1 MGRSMDKLGVAASL
15 LACFSAVNAQA
26 DSAGA
31 TWNHED
37 YTTSP
42 EVFPSRKQ
50 SLKLSMK
57 YSNISQLRSPE
68 LAAGTLLLKRPKNG
82 FLS

>member
-15 LACFSAVNAQA
+15 LACFSAVNAQT

-31 TWNHED
+31 AWNHED

-42 EVFPSRKQ
+42 EVFPSRKPSSNLQ
-50 SLKLSMK
+50 MNRA
-57 YSNISQLRSPE
+57 NISQRKSPE